1 MNPQLQLML
10 QQAIQAFENGNLD
23 SADLMLKRL
32 LQVDSKN
39 LPALHVLG
47 LIKAAQ
53 GRYQESADYLGRAA
67 RLNPNDASIQYNLA
81 KALMDCGDDK
91 GATPHHKKA
100 VELNPHNPQ
109 AWLNYGKS
117 CFALGRHQDALSHYD
132 HALNLNPNNY
142 EAWSN
147 KGFILNTLDRFTES
161 YQAFERALTLNPN
174 HFEAFNNKGISLHA
188 LGRYEEALSEYD
200 KALSIK
206 SNYSEALNNKGISL
220 HALGRYEEALSEY
233 DKALSIRSSY
243 WEALINKGITFHSL
257 KLFDNALLNFD
268 TALNVNP
275 DSPLAWFNRG
285 LLLFSQKNYD
295 EALSDYDKALAI
307 NPNYYEAINNKGLVL
322 KHKKRYI
329 EALEYFDLA
338 IKIYP
343 NRYDGHSNRTGLLY
357 DIKEYQSALIE
368 CNKALSL
375 KPNFYEPYNHR
386 GLIFIGLGQHNEAI
400 KNFDIA
406 LGLDPNN
413 HEVWNNRGFALHQL
427 NRNTESIEHYNK
439 ALSLKPDYYDALWNK
454 SLAMLIEGN
463 YEEGLPLYE
472 NRWKSEKV
480 LMTIGGLKKFDAP
493 LWLGQDSLKNK
504 TILIYAEQ
512 GLGDYIQ
519 LCRYVHLL
527 ANEGANVILK
537 VPKVLIKLLE
547 NLKNICQIFCEGDEL
562 PSFDYHCP
570 IMSLPLAFK
579 TTLKSI
585 PHIPNYLNL
594 EIDPEMIL
602 QWQTKLGFSK
612 KPLVG
617 LVWSGNIS
625 HHNDHNRS
633 IPLKN
638 ILDYLPNQLDYIC
651 LQKEI
656 RPSDQSILDSNPH
669 IFNFANDLHDFTD
682 TAALIQCLD
691 LMITVD
697 TSVAH
702 LGGALGV
709 KTLLLLPYAPDWRWL
724 LNREDSPWYPSM
736 KLYRQKEIGDWNG
749 VIDQVASD
757 LKLLFPKNII
767 VNQ

>member
-23 SADLMLKRL
+23 SADLMLKGL
-32 LQVDSKN
+32 LQVDAKN

-47 LIKAAQ
+47 LIKAGQ
-53 GRYQESADYLGRAA
+53 GRYQESADYLGKAA

-81 KALMDCGDDK
+81 KALMDCGDDR
-91 GATPHHKKA
+91 GALPNHKKA
-100 VELNPHNPQ
+100 VELNPKNPQ

-117 CFALGRHQDALSHYD
+117 TFNLGRHDDALSYYD
-132 HALNLNPNNY
+132 LALRLNPNSY

-147 KGFILNTLDRFTES
+147 KGFVLYALERFTES

-174 HFEAFNNKGISLHA
+174 HFEALNNQGIALHA

-206 SNYSEALNNKGISL
+206 S
-220 HALGRYEEALSEY
+220 
-233 DKALSIRSSY
+233 SY

-257 KLFDNALLNFD
+257 KLDNNALLSFD
-268 TALNVNP
+268 AALNLNP
-275 DSPLAWFNRG
+275 DSPQAWFNRG

-329 EALEYFDLA
+329 EALEHFDLA
-338 IKIYP
+338 IKVHP

-357 DIKEYQSALIE
+357 DIKEYQAALIQ
-368 CNKALSL
+368 CNIALSL

-413 HEVWNNRGFALHQL
+413 HEIWNNRGFALHQL
-427 NRNTESIEHYNK
+427 NRNAESIEHYNK
-439 ALSLKPDYYDALWNK
+439 ALSLKLDYYDALWNK
-454 SLAMLIEGN
+454 SLPLLIEGN
-463 YEEGLPLYE
+463 YEEGLPLFE

-480 LMTIGGLKKFDAP
+480 LLNIGGLKKFEAP

-537 VPKVLIKLLE
+537 VPRVLIKLLE
-547 NLKNICQIFCEGDEL
+547 NLKNICQVICEGDEL

-594 EIDPEMIL
+594 DIDPGMIL

-633 IPLKN
+633 IPLK
-638 ILDYLPNQLDYIC
+638 IMLDYLPNQLDYIC

-656 RPSDQSILDSNPH
+656 RPSDQSILNSNPH
-669 IFNFANDLHDFTD
+669 IFNFATDLHDFTD

-691 LMITVD
+691 LIISVD

-702 LGGALGV
+702 LGGALGI

-736 KLYRQKEIGDWNG
+736 KLYRQKEVGDWNG

-757 LKLLFPKNII
+757 LNLLFPKNII
-767 VNQ
+767 INQ